1 MYLEGRLRL
10 LAFEINK
17 AELFSFHLLTAKY
30 PFKLLF
36 FQQIQWWQVWRV
48 SVLCLL
54 LDILFIGICEPSPMW
69 RNWRAC
75 TDNLFYNMG
84 MVTDSEFPVTL
95 LLLPATRYS
104 KDLCNIF
111 LQLSLFLKSPNLLS
125 IPPMEA
131 IPTLQLLLFCFF
143 EHLLILYPFRNS
155 GGPEQC
161 TVIKMWPTLWF
172 IMWYTDVFSLC
183 SLFLF

>member
-1 MYLEGRLRL
+1 MYLEGGLRL

-17 AELFSFHLLTAKY
+17 AELFSFHFLLTAKS

-75 TDNLFYNMG
+75 TDNLFYSMG

-95 LLLPATRYS
+95 PLLPATQYS

-111 LQLSLFLKSPNLLS
+111 LQLSLFWRVLIYLAHLPWKPFQTSNYCSSASLNICWS
-125 IPPMEA
+125 YI
-131 IPTLQLLLFCFF
+131 LF
-143 EHLLILYPFRNS
+143 EIVGGQNS
-155 GGPEQC
+155 AQ
-161 TVIKMWPTLWF
+161 
-172 IMWYTDVFSLC
+172 
-183 SLFLF
+183 